1 MQDRSIGDAES
12 VRTKLLGLLPYNRT
26 LCSMKRVSVNRE
38 LPARGSPAQPP
49 TLGVRHNRKP
59 APING
64 KLIAAETRLEKLRDK
79 EIGSSQSA
87 LQKALMS
94 NFFAAKRCAQV
105 WYSRAPRKPRTELLP
120 LPWAFLQ

>member
-1 MQDRSIGDAES
+1 
-12 VRTKLLGLLPYNRT
+12 
-26 LCSMKRVSVNRE
+26 MKRVSVNRE

-94 NFFAAKRCAQV
+94 NSSQRSDVHKCGIPGPLESPALNC
-105 WYSRAPRKPRTELLP
+105 SRSPGPSFNED
-120 LPWAFLQ
+120 